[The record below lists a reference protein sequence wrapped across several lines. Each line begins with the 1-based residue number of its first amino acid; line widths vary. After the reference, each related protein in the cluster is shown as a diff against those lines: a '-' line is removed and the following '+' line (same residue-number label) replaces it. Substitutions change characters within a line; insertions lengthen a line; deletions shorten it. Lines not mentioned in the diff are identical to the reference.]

1 VTASTHSRHST
12 TDEVLALFRQ
22 RGGSQYGGEAVTQ
35 LEHALQAATFAGR
48 DGAEPSLIAA
58 ALIHDVG
65 HLLHELPADAPNRGV
80 DDRHETL
87 AATWLARRFGPPV
100 VAPVAM
106 HVAAKRY
113 LCAVDPGYL
122 GQLSQPSVQ
131 SLALQG
137 GPMTPSEVVQ
147 FEARPYFQDA
157 VRLRRWDDAAKVVG
171 MATPELDH
179 FARYLDVAAEAE

>member
-1 VTASTHSRHST
+1 MTQSRQEVTG
-12 TDEVLALFRQ
+12 EVLALFRQ

-35 LEHALQAATFAGR
+35 LEHALQAATFAER
-48 DGAEPSLIAA
+48 EGAEPALIAA

-65 HLLHELPADAPNRGV
+65 HLLHELSDDSSDQGV

-87 AATWLARRFGPPV
+87 AASWLAHRFRPAV

-113 LCAVDPGYL
+113 LCAVDSKYY

-137 GPMTPSEVVQ
+137 GPMKPAEVQQ
-147 FEARPYFQDA
+147 FETRTYFQDA

-171 MATPELDH
+171 MATEELDH
-179 FARYLDVAAEAE
+179 FARYLDLAMEADA